1 MNVGRIANLALAL
14 AVSGWLLAYYGV
26 MSQLGDPV
34 PGTPH
39 SVIESHR
46 HVSVSIL
53 LGGVVCLLASLWLS
67 GHVFTGAR
75 KRSLLGGLLMAGP
88 AVAVIVDL
96 Y

>member
-14 AVSGWLLAYYGV
+14 AISGWLLAYYGV

-39 SVIESHR
+39 SIIESDR

-53 LGGVVCLLASLWLS
+53 LIGVVCLLASLWLS
-67 GHVFTGAR
+67 GYVFTGAR
-75 KRSLLGGLLMAGP
+75 KRSLLGGMLIAGP
-88 AVAVIVDL
+88 AVVVITNL